1 VKVPRISSLLTDTKL
16 ILYTQIVN
24 AALALV
30 FTLAVARYGV
40 ASEFGFCAITIFILS
55 VFLDIIDFGSCS
67 KYSRELA
74 SKKISERQ
82 YFAIMNRKSLILLA
96 WMPMVLLFVIYANRD
111 IKSGVLFAL
120 YPVFWN
126 RQNYLQQY
134 LVTKGFIHS
143 SLGLQLADRL
153 SWLCVLPLVILN
165 FSYIHVYMIPILLG
179 LVLHNVMGTVVV
191 KRNNV
196 ALSDFLALRTSRV
209 SDTRH
214 FGMLSVMSDF
224 ANMDIAVV
232 ARYADSA
239 GAGTYTLSQR
249 FRTPIVMVFQSIVTQ
264 LKPMTA
270 AREGSRI
277 KRLFRSELPRLIL
290 GVVALLVGAILSRLY
305 ADDIFG
311 ESYEQ
316 IDVILPLGIL
326 IGVPSGAVAICSAF
340 LASAGYER
348 RVSNLTTAW
357 VLLML
362 CALAF
367 FTSKFGVLGA
377 IITMF
382 FLYTALAG
390 VLLLISA
397 RVWNK
402 EFR

>member
-1 VKVPRISSLLTDTKL
+1 
-16 ILYTQIVN
+16 
-24 AALALV
+24 
-30 FTLAVARYGV
+30 
-40 ASEFGFCAITIFILS
+40 
-55 VFLDIIDFGSCS
+55 
-67 KYSRELA
+67 
-74 SKKISERQ
+74 
-82 YFAIMNRKSLILLA
+82 
-96 WMPMVLLFVIYANRD
+96 
-111 IKSGVLFAL
+111 
-120 YPVFWN
+120 
-126 RQNYLQQY
+126 
-134 LVTKGFIHS
+134 
-143 SLGLQLADRL
+143 
-153 SWLCVLPLVILN
+153 
-165 FSYIHVYMIPILLG
+165 
-179 LVLHNVMGTVVV
+179 
-191 KRNNV
+191 
-196 ALSDFLALRTSRV
+196 
-209 SDTRH
+209 
-214 FGMLSVMSDF
+214 
-224 ANMDIAVV
+224 
-232 ARYADSA
+232 
-239 GAGTYTLSQR
+239 
-249 FRTPIVMVFQSIVTQ
+249 MVFQSIVTQ

-277 KRLFRSELPRLIL
+277 KRLFRSELPLLIL

-362 CALAF
+362 CSLALC
-367 FTSKFGVLGA
+367 TSRFGVQGA
-377 IITMF
+377 ILTMF